1 MYHFFKRE
9 RGIALRLN
17 RFNIIGVFALLL
29 VISAL
34 ITIGPVAKQESVLA
48 VTDTDWKNVDTAM
61 GRTGALLPGDV
72 YKFSMPRS
80 DLKVT
85 IGRVRVMPALALGS
99 WAAFKNTSSG
109 SMVMGDL
116 VLTEA
121 EVGPVM
127 QKLQAGGIE
136 QTGLHNHLLGESP
149 RVMYMHIAGHGDPVK
164 MASTIHD
171 ALSLTGT
178 PSGAP
183 AVSPPADSSLD
194 TAILDSTIGAKG
206 KYNGGV
212 YQFNIPRAEK
222 ITDIGMEIPPTMGV
236 AMPLNFQPL
245 GNGKAAITGDF
256 VLTGNEVNPVIRA
269 LKNNGINVTAVH
281 NHMLTEEPR
290 LFFLHFWAV
299 DDSGMLARGLRAALD
314 ETNIARAG

>member
-1 MYHFFKRE
+1 M
-9 RGIALRLN
+9 
-17 RFNIIGVFALLL
+17 
-29 VISAL
+29 
-34 ITIGPVAKQESVLA
+34 
-48 VTDTDWKNVDTAM
+48 
-61 GRTGALLPGDV
+61 PGDV

-85 IGRVRVMPALALGS
+85 IGNVRVMPALALGS